1 MTGRDPQARRDPG
14 TITVTGTGWAE
25 AAPDLMLV
33 SIGVECRAESM
44 VEAYAAAGKD
54 LAAVGSALRSRGV
67 GPDDIRSAG
76 LAVRADLAWRDGEG
90 QRLVGYIASSSL
102 AVRLRDPGSAA
113 ATVSEAVHT
122 AADNVR
128 LNSLQLVLSDDSVVR
143 AQARDAA
150 WQDAL
155 SSAAQYAAL
164 ASAGLGSVLSVTD
177 QRPAP
182 GPVPLAGLQRASAT
196 EGPQVELGL
205 NRVEAAV
212 TVTWELLP

>member
-1 MTGRDPQARRDPG
+1 MTGRDPQASRDPG

-33 SIGVECRAESM
+33 SIGVECRAESV

-113 ATVSEAVHT
+113 ATVSAAVHT
-122 AADNVR
+122 AGDNVR

-177 QRPAP
+177 QCPAP